1 MKKKFYLPALVMF
14 VLITSIVN
22 AQRMKF
28 HRITAEIDP
37 QKLEYLFS
45 NGLEIDHFS
54 YENKKNFTAEISD
67 SDLSLLKKNN
77 VKVTYIVEDLE
88 KNLVKHNQEIDKKS
102 AKNAKVA
109 VATPTNF
116 ALGSYGGYYTF
127 AELQTVLDQM
137 RTLYPNLISAKSS
150 IGTTVEGRSVFMV
163 KISDNPD
170 ADEAEPE
177 MFFNAVHH
185 AREPMSMSQL
195 IFFMWHILENYNTDK
210 DIRTLVNSTE
220 LYIVPCVN
228 PDGYVYNQTTNPSGG
243 GMWRKNRKNNGNGTF
258 GVDINRNYGF
268 QWGIDNTG
276 SSPTTSSDTY
286 RGTAPFSEPETQII
300 RNFCNTHA
308 FSLSMDFHAYGNY
321 CIHPYGYAS
330 TNSNPELSLFQQM
343 GSFFVAENGFISGNA
358 QQTVNYTANGAGDD
372 WKYGEQT
379 TKGKIYSFTP
389 EIGPA
394 AEGFWPA
401 SSRIIPLCNTTI
413 EMNKRAFK
421 VATFFAKLT
430 PTANQSLTSTTGA
443 LAYSIQNF
451 SVKPASYT
459 VSITPLSSYVT
470 STGPAKTYNTLTLL
484 QSQSDNIAFTVD
496 PTTPYGT
503 NLQFAITVN
512 NGLSPQTDTVSVNY
526 NCASPSSLATTNVT
540 LSGAT
545 LNWGAVAGITTYY
558 VSYKNST
565 SSVWS
570 ADTLVSG
577 TSFGLSGLTQSQTYN
592 WRVKTST
599 CNNYSQASFTTLSPC
614 LAPSSATTSAI
625 TSTSATLNW
634 GAVSGASNYTVEYK
648 LASSAAWITAT
659 STNTTTAYNLSGLTL
674 SSVYD
679 WRVKANCASGGST
692 YITAQFT
699 TASITYCASKGT
711 NLDFMWVDYVKLGTI
726 NRTSGKD
733 AGYYNGTALSTN
745 AVRGTSQTI
754 TISSGFTST
763 IYRMYWR
770 VWIDYNKNGVFTDA
784 GEQVVS
790 TNFTSAGNTN
800 ATFTI
805 PTTALLGTT
814 RMRVSAK
821 YGAYSTPCETFTYG
835 EVEDY
840 TINIT
845 TAIKTN
851 ALARIDESESQATSF
866 LDFDANDIIAYPNPV
881 SDIVTIRLNYNTV
894 DEPKKVKMIT
904 SNGLELGTKEVVLE
918 NNEFRIDTKG
928 LKSGMY
934 FISVQ
939 EADRQKVVKIIKE

>member
-28 HRITAEIDP
+28 HRIVAEIDP

-88 KNLVKHNQEIDKKS
+88 KNLVKYNQDIDKKS

-127 AELQTVLDQM
+127 AELQTILDQM

-210 DIRTLVNSTE
+210 DIKTLVNSTE

-243 GMWRKNRKNNGNGTF
+243 GMWRKNRKNNGNGTY

-268 QWGIDNTG
+268 QWGINNTG
-276 SSPTTSSDTY
+276 SSPTTSSETY

-401 SSRIIPLCNTTI
+401 SSRIIPLCNTTV
-413 EMNKRAFK
+413 EMNKKAFK

-459 VSITPLSSYVT
+459 VSITPLSSYVI
-470 STGPAKTYNTLTLL
+470 STGAAKTYNTLTLL

-496 PTTPYGT
+496 PATPYGT

-512 NGLSPQTDTVSVNY
+512 NGLSPQTDTVTVNY

-570 ADTLVSG
+570 VDTLVSG

-592 WRVKTST
+592 WRVRTST

-648 LASSAAWITAT
+648 LASSSTWITAT
-659 STNTTTAYNLSGLTL
+659 SANTTTTYNLSGLTL
-674 SSVYD
+674 SSIYD
-679 WRVKANCASGGST
+679 WRVKANCASGSSA

-711 NLDFMWVDYVKLGTI
+711 NLNFMWVDYVKLGTI

-733 AGYYNGTALSTN
+733 AGYYNGTTLSTN

-770 VWIDYNKNGVFTDA
+770 VWIDYNKNGVFTDV

-800 ATFTI
+800 VSFTI
-805 PTTALLGTT
+805 PSTAPLGAT

-821 YGAYSTPCETFTYG
+821 YGAYPTPCETFTYG

-845 TAIKTN
+845 TAIKSN
-851 ALARIDESESQATSF
+851 ALARIDEAESQDTSF
-866 LDFDANDIIAYPNPV
+866 LDFDTNDITAYPNPV

-928 LKSGMY
+928 LKTGMY